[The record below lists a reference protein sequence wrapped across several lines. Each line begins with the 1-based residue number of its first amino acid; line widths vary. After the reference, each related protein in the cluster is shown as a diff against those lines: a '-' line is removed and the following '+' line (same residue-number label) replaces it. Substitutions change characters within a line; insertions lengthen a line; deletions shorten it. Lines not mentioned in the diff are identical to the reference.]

1 LTLPLPEPTTATVDI
16 AAVYDEHVRLLV
28 GTAISRFG
36 ISESDAETLAH
47 DVFLAY
53 MLKADEIRDRRA
65 WLLGSICNATKAFLR
80 SRARTEALGDAI
92 SETPD
97 PAGDLAMPQMLAREC
112 LACLTP
118 RCQLALRLRYIEG
131 YTVPEIACELETTA
145 KYAQKLVSRCLQQ
158 ASARYGVRT

>member
-1 LTLPLPEPTTATVDI
+1 MPLPEQAAVEADI
-16 AAVYDEHVRLLV
+16 GAVYDEHARFLV
-28 GTAISRFG
+28 ATAISRFG
-36 ISESDAETLAH
+36 IAETDAQTLVH

-65 WLLGSICNATKAFLR
+65 WLLGSICNASRAYLR
-80 SRARTEALGDAI
+80 SRSRVQPLTPEI
-92 SETPD
+92 SDTPD
-97 PAGDLAMPQMLAREC
+97 PSSELALPQMLAREC

-131 YTVPEIACELETTA
+131 YSVPEIAEELNTTA

-158 ASARYGVRT
+158 ASHRYGGGQ

>member
-1 LTLPLPEPTTATVDI
+1 MPLPESATLAVDI
-16 AAVYDEHVRLLV
+16 GAVYDEHARFLV

-36 ISESDAETLAH
+36 IAETDAQTLVH

-80 SRARTEALGDAI
+80 SRSRVQALSPDI
-92 SETPD
+92 WETPD
-97 PAGDLAMPQMLAREC
+97 PSSETALPQMVAREC

-131 YTVPEIACELETTA
+131 YSIPEIAEELNTTA

-158 ASARYGVRT
+158 ASARYGGGQ